1 MPTPAT
7 VSAPSG
13 QGDGPAPAGAA
24 DEARAL
30 VERRLALLGR
40 LAEAGLN
47 IALAVERQVMA
58 VEAGSP
64 EAGSPEAV
72 QVVQGL
78 ALAYGRVS
86 RAVRLSVALQG
97 RVLKELQALDEVAAR
112 TRKGELAEAARAAAA
127 QAAERK
133 GRVERIV
140 GRVIAEAFEDQAE
153 VDRAAEEAWDR
164 LEHDDIYGDL
174 SRKPVS
180 ELIARICQDLGLSP
194 DWPRLAQEAWAE
206 EEIAGGAAGAPLLG
220 LRRPDPPG
228 AAPAA
233 ADPQPNDPW
242 PGELRAGSPGL
253 NSG

>member
-1 MPTPAT
+1 MA
-7 VSAPSG
+7 G
-13 QGDGPAPAGAA
+13 Q
-24 DEARAL
+24 
-30 VERRLALLGR
+30 LAMLGR

-47 IALAVERQVMA
+47 LALAIEQQA
-58 VEAGSP
+58 TAAQAEAP
-64 EAGSPEAV
+64 EASDAAAERLGA
-72 QVVQGL
+72 L

-112 TRKGELAEAARAAAA
+112 TRKGELVEAARTAAA

-140 GRVIAEAFEDQAE
+140 GRVIAEAFDDQAE
-153 VDRAAEEAWDR
+153 ADRAAEEAWDR
-164 LEHDDIYGDL
+164 LEHDDIYGDI

-206 EEIAGGAAGAPLLG
+206 EEISSGAAGAPLAR
-220 LRRPDPPG
+220 LRWLDPPG
-228 AAPAA
+228 AS
-233 ADPQPNDPW
+233 DPQAGDPQAS
-242 PGELRAGSPGL
+242 ELRPGSPIVG
-253 NSG
+253 SG

>member
-1 MPTPAT
+1 MAEPESLSDPA
-7 VSAPSG
+7 S
-13 QGDGPAPAGAA
+13 DPAHAGGAEAA
-24 DEARAL
+24 RGVMAAQ
-30 VERRLALLGR
+30 LAMLGR

-47 IALAVERQVMA
+47 LALAIEQQA
-58 VEAGSP
+58 TAAQAAAP
-64 EAGSPEAV
+64 EAPDAAAERLGA
-72 QVVQGL
+72 L

-97 RVLKELQALDEVAAR
+97 RVLKELQALDDVAAR
-112 TRKGELAEAARAAAA
+112 TRKGELAEAARTAAA

-140 GRVIAEAFEDQAE
+140 GRVIAEAFDDQAE

-180 ELIARICQDLGLSP
+180 ELIARICQDLGLAP

-206 EEIAGGAAGAPLLG
+206 EEIAGGAAGAPLLRLRG
-220 LRRPDPPG
+220 LDPPG

-233 ADPQPNDPW
+233 AEPQAS
-242 PGELRAGSPGL
+242 ELRAGSPGL